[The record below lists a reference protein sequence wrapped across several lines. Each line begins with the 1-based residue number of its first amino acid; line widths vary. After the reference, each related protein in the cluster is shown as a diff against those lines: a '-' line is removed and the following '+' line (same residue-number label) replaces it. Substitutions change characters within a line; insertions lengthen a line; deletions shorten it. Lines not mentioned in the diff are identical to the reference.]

1 MSAVDGAVLTQPCRN
16 PVLTTINRRFF
27 TMLNYKISED
37 AAAVA
42 ASRKMTRKD
51 WIEIALFALTV
62 MSVPTLVTGFSL
74 LSTLA

>member
-1 MSAVDGAVLTQPCRN
+1 
-16 PVLTTINRRFF
+16 
-27 TMLNYKISED
+27 MLNYKISED